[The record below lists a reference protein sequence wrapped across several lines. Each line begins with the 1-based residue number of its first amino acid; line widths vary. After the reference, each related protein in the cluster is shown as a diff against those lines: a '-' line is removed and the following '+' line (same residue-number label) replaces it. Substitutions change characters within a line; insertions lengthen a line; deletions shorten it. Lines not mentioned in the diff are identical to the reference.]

1 MHRVINSWKSLLQSW
16 HKQSSSWW
24 VLDVRRG
31 RLVCAGFSSSSL
43 FAFTLPQIRDLPTP
57 EMLDPQCKSFSWG
70 EEKPS
75 LHLTSRLVASHHPQ
89 LCRCEGEATSPSLLH
104 CCLRPVPRDT
114 PGRGTAKSVVADRTI
129 DLAAF
134 LSQLCEDVPYQH
146 SPGSLENAT
155 GHDTS
160 AGWLR
165 RHIPGLG
172 THYSS
177 WDMAGSCPQKALVKL
192 AA

>member
-1 MHRVINSWKSLLQSW
+1 MGFRCPERQAGVCRIFKQLPLCFHTSSNKRPPYPRNVGPSVQVLLLGRGEAQPPP
-16 HKQSSSWW
+16 HLKAGGLSSSPALQMW
-24 VLDVRRG
+24 G
-31 RLVCAGFSSSSL
+31 GSHFP
-43 FAFTLPQIRDLPTP
+43 FTAPLLPKAWCYRDDL
-57 EMLDPQCKSFSWG
+57 S
-70 EEKPS
+70 
-75 LHLTSRLVASHHPQ
+75 
-89 LCRCEGEATSPSLLH
+89 
-104 CCLRPVPRDT
+104 VPRDT